1 MGGGGRDGIWARGTV
16 HVDSV
21 RPSHLPCSERQ
32 VKKARQGTGR
42 LGLRAHDMY
51 LHVQY
56 LKVIYL
62 KVIYP
67 HYGQGQD
74 RGHER
79 GLALVSTS
87 YGTTTTH
94 SLPHL
99 TSTCTVHLYVP
110 YSRDSSR
117 LPYRTLTLLV
127 RFRKVAKAPRYESS
141 YNYLDPKVTT
151 VKYGNR

>member
-79 GLALVSTS
+79 GTNLSLLCRRATVPPPP
-87 YGTTTTH
+87 TH
-94 SLPHL
+94 YLTLHPH
-99 TSTCTVHLYVP
+99 VP
-110 YSRDSSR
+110 YIYMYHT
-117 LPYRTLTLLV
+117 PETPPGYRTV
-127 RFRKVAKAPRYESS
+127 P
-141 YNYLDPKVTT
+141 
-151 VKYGNR
+151 